1 MTENGV
7 IYMRL
12 NHNALA
18 YTANNNLNAINNNL
32 TKSMQRLSSGYK
44 VNKSSDDPAAKAIS
58 QRMEA
63 QIRGL
68 SKAVDNSNDGI
79 SLIQTAEGALD
90 EVHSILARI
99 RELAV
104 RGANEVYE
112 EVDRDAMQD
121 EIRQLQEELD
131 RISESTEF
139 NGRKLLNGE
148 LNKKGYVDTDGL
160 SIVEIGGD
168 IEPGEYGITVKATG
182 TQAKTN
188 LTVLAGGTVITK
200 EQAGT
205 VTINGLEVRIEEG
218 DTGDDVNEKI
228 RNAAAKIGMDYNI
241 TTGELVS
248 QQSGK
253 SQSIT
258 VKATSDDLRA
268 LLGTNQPT
276 VYGTDAKAEFMTDN
290 GKRIGFADTATID
303 TDGNRITVT
312 DKNGFKMVYDA
323 QLDSPT
329 GGIGDATVTVL
340 SAGPMVIQ
348 IGNNEGQTLNV
359 NISKTTAESL
369 EINHIN
375 VYTNAYA
382 SEAIERV
389 DDAVAK
395 ISGIRSALGAYQ
407 NRLDH
412 TVNNL
417 ETADENLTS
426 AVSRIR
432 DTDMAEEITEYT
444 QQNVLSQSALQMLIK
459 SNARPE
465 GLLQLFQR

>member
-1 MTENGV
+1 
-7 IYMRL
+7 MRL

-112 EVDRDAMQD
+112 ETDKDAMQD

-168 IEPGEYGITVKATG
+168 IEPGEYGITVTATG
-182 TQAKTN
+182 TQAKTS

-228 RNAAAKIGMDYNI
+228 RNAAAKIGIDYNI

-248 QQSGK
+248 RQSGK

-268 LLGTNQPT
+268 LLGTDQPT

-323 QLDSPT
+323 QLDCPT

-348 IGNNEGQTLNV
+348 IGNNEGQTLNI

-369 EINHIN
+369 EMDHIN

-382 SEAIERV
+382 TEAIGKI
-389 DDAVAK
+389 DNAVAK

>member
-1 MTENGV
+1 
-7 IYMRL
+7 MRL

-205 VTINGLEVRIEEG
+205 VTINGLEVRVEEG
-218 DTGDDVNEKI
+218 DTGNDVNEKI

-426 AVSRIR
+426 AVSRMR

>member
-1 MTENGV
+1 
-7 IYMRL
+7 MRL

-18 YTANNNLNAINNNL
+18 YTANNNLNTINNNL
-32 TKSMQRLSSGYK
+32 TKAMQRLSSGYK
-44 VNKSSDDPAAKAIS
+44 INKSSDDPAAKAIS

-63 QIRGL
+63 QLRGL

-104 RGANEVYE
+104 RGANEVYAE
-112 EVDRDAMQD
+112 EDKDAMQD
-121 EIRQLQEELD
+121 EIRQLQDELD
-131 RISESTEF
+131 RISDTTEF

-148 LNKKGYVDTDGL
+148 LNKKGYVDTEGL

-168 IEPGEYGITVKATG
+168 IEPGEYGITVTQTG
-182 TQAKTN
+182 TQAASGITPI
-188 LTVLAGGTVITK
+188 AGGTVVTK
-200 EQAGT
+200 AQEGT
-205 VTINGLEVRIEEG
+205 IRINDFEIEIREG
-218 DTGDDVNEKI
+218 MTADEVNEKI
-228 RNAAAKIGMDYNI
+228 RNAAAKIGIDYNSQ
-241 TTGELVS
+241 TGSLVT
-248 QQSGK
+248 QQYGK

-258 VKATSDDLRA
+258 VKAGTDGLRDLI
-268 LLGTNQPT
+268 GGDKKT
-276 VYGTDAKAEFMTDN
+276 VYGTDAKAEFQLSG
-290 GKRIGFADTATID
+290 GKRVGFADTATID
-303 TDGNRITVT
+303 TEGNRITVT

-323 QLDSPT
+323 ELDSPAA
-329 GGIGDATVTVL
+329 GVGDATITVL
-340 SAGPMVIQ
+340 SAGPMVLQ
-348 IGNNEGQTLNV
+348 IGNNEGQTV
-359 NISKTTAESL
+359 QINISKTTAESL
-369 EINHIN
+369 EIDHIN

-382 SEAIERV
+382 QDAIERI
-389 DDAVAK
+389 DNAVAK

-444 QQNVLSQSALQMLIK
+444 QQNVLSQSALQMLVK

>member
-1 MTENGV
+1 
-7 IYMRL
+7 MRL

-205 VTINGLEVRIEEG
+205 VTINGLEVRVEEG

-241 TTGELVS
+241 TKGELVS

>member
-1 MTENGV
+1 
-7 IYMRL
+7 MRL